1 MMAIMFVLILTLLL
15 HSSRNPVLTS
25 SSTEFTSEQSCSTA
39 ADKLA
44 KELKSAYAE
53 HMPRV
58 TTVCVP
64 K

>member
-1 MMAIMFVLILTLLL
+1 MFVLFLTLLL
-15 HSSRNPVLTS
+15 HSSPSPVLTS
-25 SSTEFTSEQSCSTA
+25 SSTEFTSEQSCNA
-39 ADKLA
+39 AAARLA

-53 HMPRV
+53 HLPRV

>member
-1 MMAIMFVLILTLLL
+1 MFVLLVTLLL
-15 HSSRNPVLTS
+15 HSTPNPVFTS
-25 SSTEFTSEQSCSTA
+25 SSTEFASEQSCNTA
-39 ADKLA
+39 AAMLA

-53 HMPRV
+53 HLPRV

>member
-15 HSSRNPVLTS
+15 HSSPNPVLTS
-25 SSTEFTSEQSCSTA
+25 SSTEFTTEQSCNVA
-39 ADKLA
+39 AARLA

-53 HMPRV
+53 HLPRV